1 MSAMNNAAES
11 VATERV
17 SNGGSAVLGR
27 PMRIVDG
34 RQKITGNARYTHDLK
49 LPGMLHAR
57 LVPSLFAHANLRGID
72 TSAALERE
80 GVVAVLTAEDMPD
93 IPPSTRYLL
102 LLARERVMFAGQ
114 PVALVL
120 AEDEG
125 AAEDGASLVQ
135 VDYEELP
142 AALNI
147 DDALADGAPL
157 VWPGGVPGLD
167 AAAAEAHGATVAEDD
182 EEETVAPSNLA
193 GETKLERGDVAA
205 GFAEAAHIVERVI
218 ETPMVHQNSLETHS
232 VICQP
237 DPLNGGM
244 QVWASTQS
252 PFGIRQIIASLLNV
266 PESDVTV
273 TPPTIGGAFG
283 AKFGLYEPLVALAA
297 HAVGRPVRLALTRS
311 EELSATNPAPP
322 MRQRLKMGARADGSL
337 CALDAEV
344 WVESGCFPFGLGG
357 LISLMVGS
365 FYPVDHSRVV
375 TREVLSFKQ
384 STGAYR
390 APGATA
396 VTYALDTVMDELA
409 AQLGEDPIE
418 YRLRHCARGGRPM
431 MDGRPWQRHG
441 MAETLEALREHPA
454 WQEREAARAQ
464 GRGVGISVGGWIGAT
479 EPAAA
484 VCQLNRDGLL
494 HIHAGAVDISGTN
507 TGFALLAAEAFGVE
521 PDQVRVLTG
530 DTSHAPYSG
539 GSGGSKVTYNTGAA
553 VREAAQAA
561 RQQVLEIA
569 ANQFEAAVEDLE
581 IVEGAVRVKG
591 VPDQSITLS
600 KIASGSMS
608 FGGQY
613 PPIQASGRVAVTDFS
628 PMFSAQLAEVSVDE
642 DTGEVTLHRLVIVQ
656 DVGRALNPAAIGG
669 QMMGGA
675 VQGIGWALHE
685 NLAYDEGGQLI
696 AGSWMDYSVPDVLQT
711 ASELDVVIIE
721 VPSEHGVLG
730 IRGVGEPP
738 VVPTPAAIANAIAD
752 ASGARMTQ
760 LPISSP
766 ALRAALNGGS

>member
-1 MSAMNNAAES
+1 MS
-11 VATERV
+11 VANSEST
-17 SNGGSAVLGR
+17 VLGQSLR
-27 PMRIVDG
+27 LQEG
-34 RQKITGNARYTHDLK
+34 REKITGRARYTHDLK

-57 LVPSLFAHANLRGID
+57 LVPSLYAHANLRGID
-72 TSAALERE
+72 ASAALARE

-93 IPPSTRYLL
+93 IEPSSRYLL
-102 LLARERVMFAGQ
+102 LLARDRVIFAGQ

-135 VDYEELP
+135 VDYEVLP
-142 AALNI
+142 AAMNI
-147 DDALADGAPL
+147 DEALAEGAPL
-157 VWPGGVPGLD
+157 VWPDGVPGLD
-167 AAAAEAHGATVAEDD
+167 AAAAEAHGAAVAEG
-182 EEETVAPSNLA
+182 EEEAAAPSNLA
-193 GETKLERGDVAA
+193 GETVMEKGDVAA
-205 GFAEAAHIVERVI
+205 GFAEAEHIVERVFN
-218 ETPMVHQNSLETHS
+218 TPMVHQNSLETHA

-237 DPLNGGM
+237 NPLTGGM
-244 QVWASTQS
+244 QVWASTQA
-252 PFGIRQIIASLLNV
+252 PFGIRQIVSSILGV

-273 TPPTIGGAFG
+273 TPATIGGAFG
-283 AKFGLYEPLVALAA
+283 AKFGLYEPLVAMAA
-297 HAVGRPVRLALTRS
+297 HALGRPVRLALTRS
-311 EELSATNPAPP
+311 EELAATNPAPP
-322 MRQRLKMGARADGSL
+322 MRQRIRMGARADGSL
-337 CALDAEV
+337 CALDAEIM
-344 WVESGCFPFGLGG
+344 VESGCYPFGLGG

-365 FYPVDHSRVV
+365 FYPVENSSVV
-375 TREVLSFKQ
+375 AREVLSFKQ

-396 VTYALDTVMDELA
+396 VIYALDTVMDELA
-409 AQLGEDPIE
+409 AQLGEDTIE
-418 YRLRHCARGGRPM
+418 YRLRHCARAGQPM
-431 MDGRPWQRHG
+431 MNGAPWQSLG
-441 MAETLEALREHPA
+441 MAETLEALRDHPA

-464 GRGVGISVGGWIGAT
+464 GRGVGIAVGGWAGAT

-484 VCQLNRDGLL
+484 VCQLNRDGML

-507 TGFALLAAEAFGVE
+507 TGFAILAAEAFGVS

-530 DTSHAPYSG
+530 DTSYAPYSG

-553 VREAAQAA
+553 VLLAAQAA

-569 ANQFEAAVEDLE
+569 ANQFEAAPEDLE
-581 IVEGAVRVKG
+581 IVDGAVRVKG

-600 KIASGSMS
+600 KIA
-608 FGGQY
+608 GGAMRFAGKY
-613 PPIQASGRVAVTDFS
+613 PPIQASGRVAVTDLS
-628 PMFSAQLAEVSVDE
+628 PAFSAQLAEVSVDA

-685 NLAYDEGGQLI
+685 DLAYDEGGQLI
-696 AGSWMDYSVPDVLQT
+696 AGSWMDYSVPDVLQV
-711 ASELDVVIIE
+711 APDLDVVIIE

-730 IRGVGEPP
+730 IRGVGEAP

-752 ASGARMTQ
+752 ASGARMTR
-760 LPISSP
+760 LPITAP
-766 ALRAALNGGS
+766 ALRAALNGNGRA

>member
-1 MSAMNNAAES
+1 MSDMKNAAMKN
-11 VATERV
+11 ATERV
-17 SNGGSAVLGR
+17 SNGGSAALGR
-27 PMRIVDG
+27 PMRVVDG
-34 RQKITGNARYTHDLK
+34 RQKITGDARYTHDLK

-57 LVPSLFAHANLRGID
+57 LVPSLYAHANLRGID
-72 TSAALERE
+72 ASAALARE

-93 IPPSTRYLL
+93 VPPSSRNLL
-102 LLARERVMFAGQ
+102 LLARDRVIFAGQ

-125 AAEDGASLVQ
+125 AAEDGATLVQ
-135 VDYEELP
+135 VDYEEMP
-142 AALNI
+142 VALGI
-147 DDALADGAPL
+147 DEALAEGAPL
-157 VWPGGVPGLD
+157 VWPEGVPGLD
-167 AAAAEAHGATVAEDD
+167 AAAAEAHGAAVEEG
-182 EEETVAPSNLA
+182 EEEAVAPSNLA
-193 GETKLERGDVAA
+193 GETVMERGDLAA
-205 GFAEAAHIVERVI
+205 GFAEAAHIVERVF

-237 DPLNGGM
+237 DPLSGGM
-244 QVWASTQS
+244 RVWASTQA
-252 PFGIRQIIASLLNV
+252 PFGIRQLVAPLLGV

-273 TPPTIGGAFG
+273 TPATVGGAFG

-297 HAVGRPVRLALTRS
+297 KAVGRPVRLALTRS
-311 EELSATNPAPP
+311 EELAATNPAPP

-344 WVESGCFPFGLGG
+344 WIESGCFPFGLGG

-365 FYPVDHSRVV
+365 FYPLEHTRVV
-375 TREVLSFKQ
+375 AREVLTFKQ

-396 VTYALDTVMDELA
+396 VIYALDTVLDELA

-418 YRLRHCARGGRPM
+418 FRLRHCARAGQPM
-431 MDGRPWQRHG
+431 MNDRPWESLG
-441 MAETLEALREHPA
+441 MAETLEALQAHPA
-454 WQEREAARAQ
+454 WQGREEARAQ
-464 GRGVGISVGGWIGAT
+464 GRGVGISVGGWMGAT

-507 TGFALLAAEAFGVE
+507 TGFALLAAEAFGIE
-521 PDQVRVLTG
+521 PENVRVLTG
-530 DTSHAPYSG
+530 DTSYAPYSG

-553 VREAAQAA
+553 VRLAAQAA
-561 RQQVLEIA
+561 RQQVLEVA

-581 IVEGAVRVKG
+581 IVAGSVRVKG

-600 KIASGSMS
+600 AIASGGMR

-613 PPIQASGRVAVTDFS
+613 PPIQGNGRIAVTDLS
-628 PMFSAQLAEVSVDE
+628 PAFSAQLAEVSVDE

-675 VQGIGWALHE
+675 AQGIGWALHE
-685 NLAYDEGGQLI
+685 DLAYDEGGQLV
-696 AGSWMDYSVPDVLQT
+696 AGSWMDYSVPDVLQV
-711 ASELDVVIIE
+711 APDLDVVIIE

-730 IRGVGEPP
+730 IRGVGEAP

-760 LPISSP
+760 LPITAP
-766 ALRAALNGGS
+766 ALRAALNGNR

>member
-1 MSAMNNAAES
+1 MS
-11 VATERV
+11 VANSEST
-17 SNGGSAVLGR
+17 VLGQSLR
-27 PMRIVDG
+27 LQEG
-34 RQKITGNARYTHDLK
+34 REKITGRARYTHDLK

-57 LVPSLFAHANLRGID
+57 LVPSLYAHANLRGID
-72 TSAALERE
+72 ASAALARE

-93 IPPSTRYLL
+93 IEPSSRYLL
-102 LLARERVMFAGQ
+102 LLARDRVIFAGQ

-135 VDYEELP
+135 VDYEVLP
-142 AALNI
+142 AAMNI
-147 DDALADGAPL
+147 DKALAEGAPL
-157 VWPGGVPGLD
+157 VWPDGVPGLD
-167 AAAAEAHGATVAEDD
+167 AAAAEAHGAAVAEG
-182 EEETVAPSNLA
+182 EEEAAAPSNLA
-193 GETKLERGDVAA
+193 GETVMEKGDVAA
-205 GFAEAAHIVERVI
+205 GFAEAEHIVERVFN
-218 ETPMVHQNSLETHS
+218 TPMVHQNSLETHA

-237 DPLNGGM
+237 NPLTGGM
-244 QVWASTQS
+244 QVWASTQA
-252 PFGIRQIIASLLNV
+252 PFGIRQIVSSILGV

-273 TPPTIGGAFG
+273 TPATIGGAFG
-283 AKFGLYEPLVALAA
+283 AKFGLYEPLVAMAA
-297 HAVGRPVRLALTRS
+297 HALGRPVRLALTRS
-311 EELSATNPAPP
+311 EELAATNPAPP
-322 MRQRLKMGARADGSL
+322 MRQRIRMGARADGSL
-337 CALDAEV
+337 CALDAEIM
-344 WVESGCFPFGLGG
+344 VESGCYPFGLGG

-365 FYPVDHSRVV
+365 FYPVENSSVV
-375 TREVLSFKQ
+375 AREVLSFKQ

-396 VTYALDTVMDELA
+396 VIYALDTVMDELA

-418 YRLRHCARGGRPM
+418 YRLRHCARAGQPM
-431 MDGRPWQRHG
+431 MNGAPWQSLG
-441 MAETLEALREHPA
+441 MAETLEALRDHPA

-464 GRGVGISVGGWIGAT
+464 GRGVGIAVGGWAGAT

-484 VCQLNRDGLL
+484 VCQLNRDGML

-507 TGFALLAAEAFGVE
+507 TGFAILAAEAFGVS

-530 DTSHAPYSG
+530 DTSYAPYSG

-553 VREAAQAA
+553 VLLAAQAA

-569 ANQFEAAVEDLE
+569 ANQFEAAPEDLE
-581 IVEGAVRVKG
+581 IVDGAVRVKG

-600 KIASGSMS
+600 KIA
-608 FGGQY
+608 GGAMRFAGKY
-613 PPIQASGRVAVTDFS
+613 PPIQASGRVAVTDLS
-628 PMFSAQLAEVSVDE
+628 PAFSAQLAEVSVDE

-685 NLAYDEGGQLI
+685 DLAYDEGGQLI
-696 AGSWMDYSVPDVLQT
+696 AGSWMDYSVPDVLQV
-711 ASELDVVIIE
+711 APDLDVVIIE

-730 IRGVGEPP
+730 IRGVGEAP

-752 ASGARMTQ
+752 ASGARMTR
-760 LPISSP
+760 LPITAP
-766 ALRAALNGGS
+766 ALRAALNGNGRA